1 MYRATVNC
9 QPSFCGGDLQRGNK
23 TKDITTTKTCETLF
37 KCVFNWNADSHKP
50 AKKQKALKKQWNLNH
65 FTPRT
70 WQTHSEKYHDEIPLK
85 TKHNTLRKKH
95 QKLQHLIWYKL
106 YHWHTIWHTTTVSNN
121 TILPLPL
128 DHKSHTHSW
137 KRRRCCL
144 EKIQKGSM
152 SQTGPGCHFG
162 RSKTIL
168 FLWTSNFKY
177 EETNGKSQENA
188 WKTSRKTALLLEKL
202 NKCWMSQTGPRKRLS
217 LIHIWR
223 CRRSYACRSRWSPY
237 H

>member
-1 MYRATVNC
+1 MYNATVNC

-50 AKKQKALKKQWNLNH
+50 AKKQKATQETMKLKPFHTKNLANT
-65 FTPRT
+65 FRKNITMRSLSKPNT
-70 WQTHSEKYHDEIPLK
+70 THSEK
-85 TKHNTLRKKH
+85 
-95 QKLQHLIWYKL
+95 KLEHLIWYKL
-106 YHWHTIWHTTTVSNN
+106 YHWHTIWHTTTVSND

-152 SQTGPGCHFG
+152 SQTGP
-162 RSKTIL
+162 R
-168 FLWTSNFKY
+168 
-177 EETNGKSQENA
+177 
-188 WKTSRKTALLLEKL
+188 
-202 NKCWMSQTGPRKRLS
+202 
-217 LIHIWR
+217 
-223 CRRSYACRSRWSPY
+223 
-237 H
+237 